1 MRSGAAD
8 LTKTGGN
15 QPHIVIPHGYA
26 DHEFAHKLAGAMR
39 HDRVTP
45 WIDDVDMSA
54 EAFLVNR
61 VLQAARPVDCVV
73 PAISAASVASNWVQ
87 HDLRTMMT
95 RSFGERRVRVL
106 PARID
111 DCALPDFLASQPYFD
126 FRRYGWSAAYDEL
139 LIAVHKHMSAKP
151 TTAAQP
157 GFRLP
162 RPARL
167 T

>member
-1 MRSGAAD
+1 
-8 LTKTGGN
+8 
-15 QPHIVIPHGYA
+15 
-26 DHEFAHKLAGAMR
+26 
-39 HDRVTP
+39 
-45 WIDDVDMSA
+45 
-54 EAFLVNR
+54 
-61 VLQAARPVDCVV
+61 
-73 PAISAASVASNWVQ
+73 
-87 HDLRTMMT
+87 MMT

-111 DCALPDFLASQPYFD
+111 DCVLPDFLASQPYFD
-126 FRRYGWSAAYDEL
+126 FHRYGWSAAYDEL

-151 TTAAQP
+151 ATSAQP